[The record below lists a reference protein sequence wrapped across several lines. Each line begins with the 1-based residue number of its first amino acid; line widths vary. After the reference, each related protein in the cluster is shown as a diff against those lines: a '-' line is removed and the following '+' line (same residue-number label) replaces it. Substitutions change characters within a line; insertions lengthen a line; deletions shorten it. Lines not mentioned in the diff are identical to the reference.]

1 MVWTLT
7 IGSLKNF
14 LNINLTN
21 LNYLSLPLRVNE
33 KSTCGAFTPSAAQ
46 NSFWTFIHFSCVAKR
61 RISFSKESKLRHFR
75 DRRRKDINR
84 KKNLEGKAI
93 EHLHL
98 FQE

>member
-7 IGSLKNF
+7 IGSLKIF
-14 LNINLTN
+14 FKHLSIKSELFKFTSSGEWEINL
-21 LNYLSLPLRVNE
+21 RRIH
-33 KSTCGAFTPSAAQ
+33 
-46 NSFWTFIHFSCVAKR
+46 SFIRFSCVAKR
-61 RISFSKESKLRHFR
+61 RISFGKKSKPRHSR